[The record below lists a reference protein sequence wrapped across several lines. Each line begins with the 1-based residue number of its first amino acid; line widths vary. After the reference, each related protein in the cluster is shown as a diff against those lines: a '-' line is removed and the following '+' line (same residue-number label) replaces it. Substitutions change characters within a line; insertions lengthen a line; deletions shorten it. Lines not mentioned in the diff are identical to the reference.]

1 MGKKMYN
8 EREKYCPGCK
18 AWLPL
23 DRFHNCKSEP
33 SGKRTRCK
41 ICFKR
46 QNDPHVRKYLYG
58 LTDEQLMALWEKQE
72 RRCGVCREPI
82 PFRGGQA
89 SHIDHDRITG
99 EVRGILCPR
108 CNRGLRAFQDNQ
120 VLLAEAAKYLQK
132 FEKER
137 KERRKRG
144 IEPVCLSHAL
154 PPRRT
159 EGASGR
165 SVSSAS
171 SPKTTPSLNGS

>member
-1 MGKKMYN
+1 MGKRLFNDK
-8 EREKYCPGCK
+8 EKWCPGCK

-41 ICFKR
+41 VCFKK

-58 LTDEQLMALWEKQE
+58 LTDTQLMALWEKQE
-72 RRCGVCREPI
+72 KRCGICREPI

-89 SHIDHDRITG
+89 SHIDNDRATG
-99 EVRGILCPR
+99 EVRGLLCPK

-120 VLLAEAAKYLQK
+120 VLLMEAAKYLRA
-132 FEKER
+132 FERER
-137 KERRKRG
+137 KERRKKG

-154 PPRRT
+154 PRQRGGGT
-159 EGASGR
+159 SGHVV
-165 SVSSAS
+165 SVAS
-171 SPKTTPSLNGS
+171 SPRITQSLNG